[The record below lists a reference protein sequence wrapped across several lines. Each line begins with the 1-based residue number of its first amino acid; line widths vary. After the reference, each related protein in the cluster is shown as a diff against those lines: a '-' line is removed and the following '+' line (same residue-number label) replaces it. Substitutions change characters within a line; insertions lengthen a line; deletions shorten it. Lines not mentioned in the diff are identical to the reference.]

1 MDASEASSSSVA
13 ASPDI
18 ALRIVPSFGSM
29 TETQVSMMPQ
39 TTSETIC
46 GPPLSQPAPVV
57 AVSMPLLTIS
67 LTGSMRNLRGHG
79 FFSRRARGR
88 AGAGGGRGRGRRR
101 HTRGAILMGRRAA
114 DRRGGARAAAGA

>member
-1 MDASEASSSSVA
+1 MEASEASSSSVA

-46 GPPLSQPAPVV
+46 GPPLSQPAPVP
-57 AVSMPLLTIS
+57 AVSMPLLIIS
-67 LTGSMRNLRGHG
+67 LTGSMRNLRAAVAVAAPH
-79 FFSRRARGR
+79 AP
-88 AGAGGGRGRGRRR
+88 GANKD
-101 HTRGAILMGRRAA
+101 GRRAA

>member
-1 MDASEASSSSVA
+1 MEPMVEASEASSSSVA

-67 LTGSMRNLRGHG
+67 LTGSMRNLRAQ
-79 FFSRRARGR
+79 SRL
-88 AGAGGGRGRGRRR
+88 RR
-101 HTRGAILMGRRAA
+101 HTRAA
-114 DRRGGARAAAGA
+114 QF